1 MLDCNWL
8 SFLTKRSLIRAFCA
22 AAILAVAL
30 PDAGKAQTQPLPP
43 LPPPGVTGVNVGM
56 LRCNLSPTI
65 GLVLGSLQR
74 MDCRF
79 APSGPFP
86 PEVYTGTFGTLGLDV
101 GVTFAQGLA
110 WQVYAPT
117 TGPLNGALAG
127 TYVGP
132 SAEASV
138 AVGVGANVMFGGS
151 NRSYALQPV
160 SLSGDAGVN
169 VSLGIST
176 IELRFVP

>member
-8 SFLTKRSLIRAFCA
+8 SFLTKRSLARALYA

-30 PDAGKAQTQPLPP
+30 PGTGQAQTQPLPP
-43 LPPPGVTGVNVGM
+43 PPPGVNGVNVGM
-56 LRCNLSPTI
+56 LSCNLSSTI

-79 APSGPFP
+79 APAGPFP
-86 PEVYTGTFGTLGLDV
+86 TEVYTGTFGTLGLDV

-138 AVGVGANVMFGGS
+138 AVGVGANIMFGGS

-169 VSLGIST
+169 LSLGIST